1 MSSYVRPAPLHSIKT
16 EGRPAKAQAK
26 LCLKENKI
34 PHFHIAYKAQSTQQ
48 KHTPSSKL
56 QPSPAFGNPQG
67 TYVPAGHQAARSASK

>member
-48 KHTPSSKL
+48 AHT
-56 QPSPAFGNPQG
+56 
-67 TYVPAGHQAARSASK
+67 